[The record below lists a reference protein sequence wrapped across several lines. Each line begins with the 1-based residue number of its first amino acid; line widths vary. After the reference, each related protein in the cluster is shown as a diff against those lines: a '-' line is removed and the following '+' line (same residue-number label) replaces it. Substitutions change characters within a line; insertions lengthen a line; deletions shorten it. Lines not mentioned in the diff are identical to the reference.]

1 MVGDWDGMTV
11 ERVGERTI
19 SSCLEAT
26 PDPVMELWPPNTAQR
41 DMIQVQITGNGSRLI
56 SF

>member
-11 ERVGERTI
+11 ERVGERMI

-41 DMIQVQITGNGSRLI
+41 YMIQVAGNGSRLI